1 MITEMIRRERGQI
14 GIKDVQRERN
24 GMIINWPKEEA
35 RGKVKRDE
43 RIKTKHKRM
52 CQTENRGDDNKLREE
67 GVEQRS
73 LEEKRRERGREVIEE
88 TL

>member
-24 GMIINWPKEEA
+24 GVIINWPKEEA

-43 RIKTKHKRM
+43 R
-52 CQTENRGDDNKLREE
+52 
-67 GVEQRS
+67 
-73 LEEKRRERGREVIEE
+73 
-88 TL
+88 